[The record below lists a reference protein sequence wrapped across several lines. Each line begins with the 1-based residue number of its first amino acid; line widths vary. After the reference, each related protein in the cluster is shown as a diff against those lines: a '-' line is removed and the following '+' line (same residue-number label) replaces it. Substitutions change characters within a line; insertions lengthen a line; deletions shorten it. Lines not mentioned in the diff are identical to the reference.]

1 MSKLFFKTK
10 ILDNKKWVFD
20 PIRRKNVVL
29 TPEEEVRQAILAYI
43 VEDLGYPMNFIA
55 VEKQIQYAGKNRRFD
70 AVIYDENHQPVIL
83 IECKQPEVAITQK
96 TMEQATLYNLVLKVP
111 YLLLTNGQQ
120 HFVVQLDFKEQQ
132 HQFLPQLPDKST
144 FWKPI

>member
-20 PIRRKNVVL
+20 PIRKKNVVL

-70 AVIYDENHQPVIL
+70 AVIYNQNHQPIIL
-83 IECKQPEVAITQK
+83 IECKQPEVTISQK

-111 YLLLTNGQQ
+111 FLVLTNGRQ
-120 HFVVQLDFKEQQ
+120 HFVVQLDFEGKQ
-132 HQFLPQLPDKST
+132 HQFLSQLPDKST
-144 FWKPI
+144 FWG